1 MKFGTKDK
9 GRIPT
14 TLIDYL
20 LSPFQI
26 QLEEGEWIRVASR
39 GQRNR
44 DPEETV
50 REEVAI
56 HIPERMLRKSN
67 KYPLNRVM
75 TCKGVMQL
83 ILEMEVELT
92 NGSRKLIKVLVDT
105 GAEANL
111 VKRGVIPSDLTY
123 PARKVLPLVAANG
136 QPIQGGGKTAS
147 MKLGFTQEVD
157 GRL

>member
-44 DPEETV
+44 AQRRQYGRRWPYIY
-50 REEVAI
+50 R
-56 HIPERMLRKSN
+56 SG
-67 KYPLNRVM
+67 
-75 TCKGVMQL
+75 CSG
-83 ILEMEVELT
+83 
-92 NGSRKLIKVLVDT
+92 KVINTL
-105 GAEANL
+105 
-111 VKRGVIPSDLTY
+111 
-123 PARKVLPLVAANG
+123 
-136 QPIQGGGKTAS
+136 
-147 MKLGFTQEVD
+147 
-157 GRL
+157 